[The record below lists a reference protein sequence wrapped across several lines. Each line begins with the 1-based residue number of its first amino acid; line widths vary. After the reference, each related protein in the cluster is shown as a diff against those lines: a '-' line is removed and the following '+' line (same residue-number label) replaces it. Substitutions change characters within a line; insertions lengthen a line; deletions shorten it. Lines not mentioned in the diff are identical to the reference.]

1 MKRVMLVGVCA
12 LMWASSSLAVPYTL
26 PSGPEVKLAQL
37 QTLSDYF
44 TVCKTGSPCDV
55 PAGDYQLVV
64 FDALWNPSIS
74 IVTVGGAMSNM
85 VTIVTETCPM
95 DLDFAPEVPVICTAT
110 CPAATVA
117 TGGACAVTLPLDD
130 APSGVGPAAFA
141 QASSYQCRSS
151 LLALPNEGVLPID
164 QGPPL
169 MTASVY
175 CLSD

>member
-117 TGGACAVTLPLDD
+117 TG
-130 APSGVGPAAFA
+130 PAAFA